1 MTVIRIHK
9 NLSNINTLL
18 TIPQG
23 ENSVDVNNP
32 LQTVLKHLK
41 LYILTQIVR

>member
-9 NLSNINTLL
+9 NLSNIPFLSK
-18 TIPQG
+18 G

-32 LQTVLKHLK
+32 LETVSKHLK
-41 LYILTQIVR
+41 LYILTQIVL

>member
-1 MTVIRIHK
+1 MTVIKIRK
-9 NLSNINTLL
+9 NLSNIPS
-18 TIPQG
+18 ISKG
-23 ENSVDVNNP
+23 EGSADVNNP